1 MSNLFGGILG
11 IRVFAEKLREFR
23 ESAGLSR
30 RQLAE
35 QMEVFESAVAKWEHG
50 LRTPGA
56 LELAKLCRA
65 LAVPCATFNEALLAV
80 DPPPP
85 ATLKKKRRGRPP
97 KSVRDNGEKD
107 GDEGDGE

>member
-1 MSNLFGGILG
+1 MG
-11 IRVFAEKLREFR
+11 IRLFADKLREFR
-23 ESAGLSR
+23 ESAGFSR
-30 RQLAE
+30 HEVAE
-35 QMEVFESAVAKWEHG
+35 MAEVHLHAIVKWERG
-50 LRTPGA
+50 ERSPGA

-97 KSVRDNGEKD
+97 KSVREGEKA
-107 GDEGDGE
+107 GQDEST

>member
-1 MSNLFGGILG
+1 MAEVSFKSIIAWEQG
-11 IRVFAEKLREFR
+11 IR
-23 ESAGLSR
+23 S
-30 RQLAE
+30 
-35 QMEVFESAVAKWEHG
+35 
-50 LRTPGA
+50 PGA

-97 KSVRDNGEKD
+97 KSVREGG
-107 GDEGDGE
+107 GDDVSE

>member
-1 MSNLFGGILG
+1 
-11 IRVFAEKLREFR
+11 
-23 ESAGLSR
+23 
-30 RQLAE
+30 
-35 QMEVFESAVAKWEHG
+35 MEVHENAILQWEHA
-50 LRTPGA
+50 LRTPGG

-97 KSVRDNGEKD
+97 KSVREGEKA
-107 GDEGDGE
+107 GQDEST

>member
-1 MSNLFGGILG
+1 MG
-11 IRVFAEKLREFR
+11 IRLFSQKLREFR
-23 ESAGLSR
+23 ESAELSR
-30 RQLAE
+30 RELSEQAE
-35 QMEVFESAVAKWEHG
+35 VSEKSIVQWERG
-50 LRTPGA
+50 ERSPGA

-97 KSVRDNGEKD
+97 KSVREGG
-107 GDEGDGE
+107 GDDVSE